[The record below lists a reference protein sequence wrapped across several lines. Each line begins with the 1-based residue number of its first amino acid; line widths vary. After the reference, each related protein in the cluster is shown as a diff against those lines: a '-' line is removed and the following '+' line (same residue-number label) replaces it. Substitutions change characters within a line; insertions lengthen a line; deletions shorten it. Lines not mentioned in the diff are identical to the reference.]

1 MYNLSV
7 KDKFIKYIGPKDSL
21 ANYSRSYKIVFLIT
35 FFELLDDQGMAKTIE
50 VARDFKRFYENRKQ
64 IGLIPDSDVEPR
76 VENIE
81 NSSVSQVLSMI
92 KDNPYKV
99 INDKGFV
106 NLKTID
112 DVEYFCLD
120 RDLHMELEPTDRKNI
135 IEILKDKLDLYY
147 SKIDN
152 GTNTINNPVLYKNLI
167 EKFMKSYVSL
177 RTSTP
182 FGKNP
187 IGEILT
193 NKLPK
198 IIAGFN
204 FIDKDIHV
212 VKGSY
217 GNGNWTHTPWL
228 AVFDKR
234 ITQTAQE
241 GVYIVYIFSS
251 DMTKVYLTLNQGCTK
266 LKNASGKKEAI
277 KVMQSI
283 SNDVRHKINVI
294 DFSKDNNLY
303 IGHELYEKGSIF
315 YKAYDIEH
323 IPEDAQL
330 ISDLKRMMD
339 IYQEYYQKIFNN
351 LSETEHEEINIIKMP
366 PVLNAEFN
374 VKEEVERI
382 SSYIISKGFTYEDDL
397 IMNFYLAL
405 KSKPFVILAGTSGT
419 GKSKLARLFAEAV
432 GATSENGR
440 FKLIA
445 VRPDWSDSTDLL
457 GYRDLNGKFNRGVLT
472 DVILRANDTPEE
484 PFFVCLDEMNL
495 ARVEYYLSDVLS
507 IMESRK
513 WSSDRIVTDTLI
525 SKEHLENS
533 DKDAKKEVKDIIIPD
548 NFYIIGTVNMDE
560 TTFPFSKKVLDRAN
574 TIEFSYVDL
583 EIRVEKADEQQHVAL
598 HNSFLRSE
606 YLLLEDCM
614 EYEEKL
620 NETISILKEINN
632 VLQPANLHFGYRV
645 RDEICFY
652 IIYNHMYDLL
662 PFNQAMDKAILQK
675 ILPRIQ
681 GSSISIK
688 RLLVNLFKICIN
700 NSSQLFSYETSSV
713 NEEMFIYMKE
723 NSISFNKSAEKIAFM
738 MRRFEEDGFTSYWL

>member
-1 MYNLSV
+1 MTAKEN
-7 KDKFIKYIGPKDSL
+7 FFKYIGPKDSL
-21 ANYSRSYKIVFLIT
+21 AGYVRSYKIVFLIT
-35 FFELLDDQGMAKTIE
+35 FFELSDDQGMARIID
-50 VARDFKRFYENRKQ
+50 VARGFKKFYENRKQ
-64 IGLIPDSDVEPR
+64 SGLIPDVDVESR
-76 VENIE
+76 IENIE
-81 NSSVSQVLSMI
+81 NSSVNQVLSVI
-92 KDNPYKV
+92 KDNPYKS
-99 INDKGFV
+99 IHDKGFMEM
-106 NLKTID
+106 KRID
-112 DVEYFCLD
+112 DVEYFCLAE
-120 RDLHMELEPTDRKNI
+120 DLHTELESTDKQNI
-135 IEILKDKLDLYY
+135 VEILNNKLDLYY

-152 GTNTINNPVLYKNLI
+152 RVNTIKNLI
-167 EKFMKSYVSL
+167 EEFMKSYVSL

-182 FGKNP
+182 FGRNST
-187 IGEILT
+187 GEIISD
-193 NKLPK
+193 KLPK
-198 IIAGFN
+198 IISDLN
-204 FIDKDIHV
+204 FIDNNIYV
-212 VKGSY
+212 TKGSY

-234 ITQTAQE
+234 ITKTAQE
-241 GVYIVYIFSS
+241 GVYIVFLFSS

-266 LKNASGKKEAI
+266 LKNSSGKREAI
-277 KVMQSI
+277 RVMQGI
-283 SNDVRHKINVI
+283 ANEIRYKINAV
-294 DFSKDNNLY
+294 DFSKDNDLH

-315 YKAYDIEH
+315 YKEYDIEN
-323 IPEDAQL
+323 IPEDTQL
-330 ISDLKRMMD
+330 VNDLNKMLD
-339 IYQEYYQKIFNN
+339 IYQEYYKYFFDSSSGNN
-351 LSETEHEEINIIKMP
+351 HEGIDIEMP
-366 PVLNAEFN
+366 AVLNTEFN

-382 SSYIISKGFTYEDDL
+382 SLYIKSKGFTYADDL

-419 GKSKLARLFAEAV
+419 GKSKLARLFAEAI

-457 GYRDLNGKFNRGVLT
+457 GYKDLNGNFNIGVLAKIIT
-472 DVILRANDTPEE
+472 KAIDNPEE

-495 ARVEYYLSDVLS
+495 ARVEYYLSDILS

-513 WSSDRIVTDTLI
+513 WNSDRIVTDKLMDEEYI
-525 SKEHLENS
+525 QNIENRDEDNDVERVKE
-533 DKDAKKEVKDIIIPD
+533 IIIPD
-548 NFYIIGTVNMDE
+548 NLYIIGTVNMDE

-583 EIRVEKADEQQHVAL
+583 EISSERIDKQQPVAL

-606 YLLLEDCM
+606 YLLLGECI

-620 NETISILKEINN
+620 NEIISILKDINS
-632 VLQPANLHFGYRV
+632 VLQPANLHFGYRI

-662 PFNQAMDKAILQK
+662 SFNQAMDNAILQK

-688 RLLVNLFKICIN
+688 KLLINLFKICIN
-700 NSSQLFSYETSSV
+700 NSSQLFSYEASNV
-713 NEEMFIYMKE
+713 NEKMLNYLLN
-723 NSISFNKSAEKIAFM
+723 NSISYKKSAEKIAFM

>member
-1 MYNLSV
+1 MTAKEN
-7 KDKFIKYIGPKDSL
+7 FFKYIGPKDSL
-21 ANYSRSYKIVFLIT
+21 AGYVRSYKIVFLIT
-35 FFELLDDQGMAKTIE
+35 FFELSDAQGTARTID
-50 VARDFKRFYENRKQ
+50 VARGFKKFYENRKQ
-64 IGLIPDSDVEPR
+64 GGFIPDVDVESR
-76 VENIE
+76 IENIE
-81 NSSVSQVLSMI
+81 NSSVNQVLSVI
-92 KDNPYKV
+92 KDNPYKS
-99 INDKGFV
+99 IHDKGFMEM
-106 NLKTID
+106 KRID
-112 DVEYFCLD
+112 DVEYFCLAE
-120 RDLHMELEPTDRKNI
+120 DLHTELESTDKQNI
-135 IEILKDKLDLYY
+135 VEILTNKLDLYY

-152 GTNTINNPVLYKNLI
+152 GVNIIKNLI
-167 EKFMKSYVSL
+167 EEFMKSYVGL

-187 IGEILT
+187 IGEILSD
-193 NKLPK
+193 KLPK
-198 IIAGFN
+198 IITDFN
-204 FIDKDIHV
+204 FIDNNIYV
-212 VKGSY
+212 AKGSY
-217 GNGNWTHTPWL
+217 GNGNWTHTPWV

-266 LKNASGKKEAI
+266 LKNSSGKREAI
-277 KVMQSI
+277 RVMQGI
-283 SNDVRHKINVI
+283 SNEVRHKINAV
-294 DFSKDNNLY
+294 DFSKDNNLH

-315 YKAYDIEH
+315 YKAYDIED
-323 IPEDAQL
+323 IPEDTQL
-330 ISDLKRMMD
+330 VNDLKKMMD
-339 IYQEYYQKIFNN
+339 IYQEYYKGIFNN
-351 LSETEHEEINIIKMP
+351 SSGNNHEGIDIEMPEVINT
-366 PVLNAEFN
+366 EFN

-382 SSYIISKGFTYEDDL
+382 SLYIKSKGFTYSDDL

-419 GKSKLARLFAEAV
+419 GKSKLARLFAEAI

-457 GYRDLNGKFNRGVLT
+457 GYKDLNGNFNIGVLAK
-472 DVILRANDTPEE
+472 IISKANDNPEE

-495 ARVEYYLSDVLS
+495 ARVEYYLSDILS

-513 WSSDRIVTDTLI
+513 WSSDRIVTDKLMDEEYI
-525 SKEHLENS
+525 QNIDNR
-533 DKDAKKEVKDIIIPD
+533 DKNNNVERIKDIIIPD
-548 NFYIIGTVNMDE
+548 NLYIIGTVNMDE

-583 EIRVEKADEQQHVAL
+583 EISSERIDEQQPVAL

-606 YLLLEDCM
+606 YLLLGDCI

-620 NETISILKEINN
+620 NEIISILKDINS
-632 VLQPANLHFGYRV
+632 VLQPANLHFGYRI

-662 PFNQAMDKAILQK
+662 LFNQAMDNSILQK

-688 RLLVNLFKICIN
+688 KLLINLFKICIN
-700 NSSQLFSYETSSV
+700 NSSQLFSYEASDI
-713 NEEMFIYMKE
+713 NEKMLNYLLNNI
-723 NSISFNKSAEKIAFM
+723 ISYKKSAEKIAFM